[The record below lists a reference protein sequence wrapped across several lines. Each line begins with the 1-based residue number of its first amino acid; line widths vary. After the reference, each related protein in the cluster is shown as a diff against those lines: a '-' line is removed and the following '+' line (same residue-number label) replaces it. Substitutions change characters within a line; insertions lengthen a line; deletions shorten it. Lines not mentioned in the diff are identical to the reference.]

1 MRSKELEA
9 DVAAF
14 GGFAHSEFFVQTDWV
29 AARLGQ
35 PDLRIIDCTVHIVF
49 DPVVMY
55 TITSAREDFV
65 RGHIPGAQF
74 VDVVTE
80 LSDASKPVPT
90 ENFIRSGLRPRIG

>member
-9 DVAAF
+9 DV

-35 PDLRIIDCTVHIVF
+35 PDLRIVDCTVHIVF
-49 DPVVMY
+49 DPMVMY

-65 RGHIPGAQF
+65 RGHIPG
-74 VDVVTE
+74 
-80 LSDASKPVPT
+80 
-90 ENFIRSGLRPRIG
+90 RSSSMSLPSFPMPATRCH